1 MSTRSRWFL
10 IFIPLSAVGL
20 CAVAY
25 QFFVNTSALNATTL
39 ALVWT
44 GVVVPLLL
52 ALAGIISLSGRQW
65 MRVCLTCL
73 ITAALALVVT
83 AFGEPIAS
91 ALGVGMV
98 TYAWFPG
105 KEIEAVATLLAFF
118 ATCAIALYA
127 SRGARQTH

>member
-1 MSTRSRWFL
+1 
-10 IFIPLSAVGL
+10 
-20 CAVAY
+20 
-25 QFFVNTSALNATTL
+25 
-39 ALVWT
+39 
-44 GVVVPLLL
+44 
-52 ALAGIISLSGRQW
+52 

-91 ALGVGMV
+91 ALGLGMV

-118 ATCAIALYA
+118 ATCAIAVYA